1 MGIGLFLVKKLCN
14 SLGYDVECRK
24 SKLIANY
31 NLPVSYY
38 GTYAGEID
46 SIPFDK
52 VDDETM
58 RKVVNVSSPNID
70 WKIGKGESLL
80 LLKERVYQNEFVIT
94 LKKDNSTKILLKHRK
109 MKKILII
116 EDNGSLYTEI
126 KNRLESKGYAVY
138 YAYSYVSALDRL
150 EEEKEDFSCII
161 LDLQINP
168 TGLSI
173 EENEKYTA
181 LFGMAVLQYLLK
193 DKTEEVKISWRKKI
207 IIYSGYTMDLKNRSL
222 YTPEWNLKNLTIIPK
237 KQTA

>member
-1 MGIGLFLVKKLCN
+1 
-14 SLGYDVECRK
+14 
-24 SKLIANY
+24 
-31 NLPVSYY
+31 
-38 GTYAGEID
+38 
-46 SIPFDK
+46 
-52 VDDETM
+52 
-58 RKVVNVSSPNID
+58 
-70 WKIGKGESLL
+70 
-80 LLKERVYQNEFVIT
+80 
-94 LKKDNSTKILLKHRK
+94 

-193 DKTEEVKISWRKKI
+193 DKTEEVKISCRKKI

-237 KQTA
+237 KANSINELIGKVDMICSNK